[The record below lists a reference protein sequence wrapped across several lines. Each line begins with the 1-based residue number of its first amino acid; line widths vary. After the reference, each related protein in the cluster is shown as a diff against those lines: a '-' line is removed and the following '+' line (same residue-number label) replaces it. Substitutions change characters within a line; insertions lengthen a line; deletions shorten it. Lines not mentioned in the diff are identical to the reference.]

1 MIVSLIIS
9 CTQSLKN
16 IICIRNIRNCP
27 LPWEASSIFVLV
39 LESQS
44 TCGFDVEVSV
54 QLINEYKV
62 DVELFA
68 VELQAQISKTLYLQQ
83 GAFQGLNG

>member
-1 MIVSLIIS
+1 M
-9 CTQSLKN
+9 KN
-16 IICIRNIRNCP
+16 IICIRNTRNCS
-27 LPWEASSIFVLV
+27 LPWETSSIFVLV

-44 TCGFDVEVSV
+44 TRGLDVEVSM

-68 VELQAQISKTLYLQQ
+68 VELQAQISKPLYLQQ
-83 GAFQGLNG
+83 GAFQGLNS